1 VDEGRGAGVGGDGA
15 VVRVLGEDAFR
26 THAPC
31 AGVEARGAGLE
42 DSENSATRKGWSER
56 SERCDELM
64 KFGLSSSGCET
75 RPEKGRTAPTGSEP
89 CDGRGDATGDA

>member
-1 VDEGRGAGVGGDGA
+1 MKVEREADLQPKASIDT
-15 VVRVLGEDAFR
+15 RV
-26 THAPC
+26 P
-31 AGVEARGAGLE
+31 E
-42 DSENSATRKGWSER
+42 DSGNSATRKGWSER

-75 RPEKGRTAPTGSEP
+75 RPKKGRAAPIGSEP